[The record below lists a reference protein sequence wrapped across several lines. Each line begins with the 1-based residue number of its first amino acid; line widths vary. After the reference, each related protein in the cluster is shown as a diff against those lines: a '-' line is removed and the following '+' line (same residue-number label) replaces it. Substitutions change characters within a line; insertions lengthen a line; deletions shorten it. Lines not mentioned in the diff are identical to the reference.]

1 MGDLFHESYKSMIEN
16 RMKVNDDSSYLW
28 LKWDN

>member
-1 MGDLFHESYKSMIEN
+1 MGDLFHESYKSMIKN